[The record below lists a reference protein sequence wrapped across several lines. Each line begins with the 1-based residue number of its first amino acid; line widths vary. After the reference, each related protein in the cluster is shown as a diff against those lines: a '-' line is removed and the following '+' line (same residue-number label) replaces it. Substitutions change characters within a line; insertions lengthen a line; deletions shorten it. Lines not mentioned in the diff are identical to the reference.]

1 MEKYKKMDAN
11 MIKLIAIM
19 AMTIDH
25 VTWMMFPGYPRE
37 LAPILLHIIGRV
49 TCPIMCY
56 FIAEGYYYT
65 SNLVK
70 CQEENKKD
78 FLEEG

>member
-1 MEKYKKMDAN
+1 MTFFIVAIVELEEK
-11 MIKLIAIM
+11 
-19 AMTIDH
+19 
-25 VTWMMFPGYPRE
+25 
-37 LAPILLHIIGRV
+37 
-49 TCPIMCY
+49 
-56 FIAEGYYYT
+56 

>member
-1 MEKYKKMDAN
+1 MKLKIRLKVFRYMTKRNKPYKRQTAARWPSS
-11 MIKLIAIM
+11 AICGGLP
-19 AMTIDH
+19 
-25 VTWMMFPGYPRE
+25 FPQ
-37 LAPILLHIIGRV
+37 AAGRPDKGN
-49 TCPIMCY
+49 CW
-56 FIAEGYYYT
+56 E

>member
-1 MEKYKKMDAN
+1 MVPYKYRTKQRQKN
-11 MIKLIAIM
+11 NL
-19 AMTIDH
+19 
-25 VTWMMFPGYPRE
+25 
-37 LAPILLHIIGRV
+37 
-49 TCPIMCY
+49 
-56 FIAEGYYYT
+56 

>member
-1 MEKYKKMDAN
+1 MFLRYNDKKVKGRAWKGME
-11 MIKLIAIM
+11 
-19 AMTIDH
+19 
-25 VTWMMFPGYPRE
+25 
-37 LAPILLHIIGRV
+37 
-49 TCPIMCY
+49 
-56 FIAEGYYYT
+56 

>member
-1 MEKYKKMDAN
+1 MGIGAEIVRSY
-11 MIKLIAIM
+11 LSHSRIALRM
-19 AMTIDH
+19 LF
-25 VTWMMFPGYPRE
+25 W
-37 LAPILLHIIGRV
+37 ILN
-49 TCPIMCY
+49 
-56 FIAEGYYYT
+56 E

>member
-1 MEKYKKMDAN
+1 MY
-11 MIKLIAIM
+11 
-19 AMTIDH
+19 
-25 VTWMMFPGYPRE
+25 
-37 LAPILLHIIGRV
+37 IGLGVSQRK
-49 TCPIMCY
+49 
-56 FIAEGYYYT
+56 

>member
-1 MEKYKKMDAN
+1 MLYHCFLENLK
-11 MIKLIAIM
+11 
-19 AMTIDH
+19 
-25 VTWMMFPGYPRE
+25 
-37 LAPILLHIIGRV
+37 PI
-49 TCPIMCY
+49 
-56 FIAEGYYYT
+56 

>member
-1 MEKYKKMDAN
+1 MRN
-11 MIKLIAIM
+11 LSSFLINNRKE
-19 AMTIDH
+19 H
-25 VTWMMFPGYPRE
+25 
-37 LAPILLHIIGRV
+37 LK
-49 TCPIMCY
+49 
-56 FIAEGYYYT
+56 

>member
-1 MEKYKKMDAN
+1 MSRKVCDAWNVKKA
-11 MIKLIAIM
+11 AINKKERIH
-19 AMTIDH
+19 T
-25 VTWMMFPGYPRE
+25 R
-37 LAPILLHIIGRV
+37 
-49 TCPIMCY
+49 
-56 FIAEGYYYT
+56 

>member
-1 MEKYKKMDAN
+1 
-11 MIKLIAIM
+11 MICCMNLSLYMNK
-19 AMTIDH
+19 
-25 VTWMMFPGYPRE
+25 VE
-37 LAPILLHIIGRV
+37 
-49 TCPIMCY
+49 
-56 FIAEGYYYT
+56 

>member
-1 MEKYKKMDAN
+1 MDAN

-37 LAPILLHIIGRV
+37 FVPVLLHMYLHLWILWIGSRLFLA
-49 TCPIMCY
+49 IMEAC
-56 FIAEGYYYT
+56 
-65 SNLVK
+65 
-70 CQEENKKD
+70 
-78 FLEEG
+78 